1 MLPKTNVTVVERGR
15 GKPMTEHR
23 KSGGALALLT
33 ALLISLAGFVFA
45 SPASAQ
51 PLCEITPTYEGTAV
65 IGVVGGTTVTP
76 GETITLVG
84 SGFPPNCT
92 LEIIVDGG
100 VVGTVVTDGTGSF
113 STGVALG
120 SNISGTVTVGVQ
132 AGDFV
137 RTITLQVEGAP
148 TTTTVGPGTTT
159 TTVAVTP
166 AQPLRPATAGPLPI
180 TGGDSSV
187 FLAAGVALVV
197 LGGLTVLAVRRR
209 NEA

>member
-1 MLPKTNVTVVERGR
+1 MNNNRKT
-15 GKPMTEHR
+15 
-23 KSGGALALLT
+23 GGALALLCVMLM
-33 ALLISLAGFVFA
+33 ALVGVFA

-51 PLCEITPTYEGTAV
+51 PICVITPTYEGTAV

-76 GETITLVG
+76 GETITLEG

-113 STGVALG
+113 STGVTLG
-120 SNISGTVTVGVQ
+120 STISGTVTVGVQ

-148 TTTTVGPGTTT
+148 VTTTTAAPTTT
-159 TTVAVTP
+159 TAAVTP
-166 AQPLRPATAGPLPI
+166 AQPLRPAATGPLPI
-180 TGGDSSV
+180 TGGDSSA